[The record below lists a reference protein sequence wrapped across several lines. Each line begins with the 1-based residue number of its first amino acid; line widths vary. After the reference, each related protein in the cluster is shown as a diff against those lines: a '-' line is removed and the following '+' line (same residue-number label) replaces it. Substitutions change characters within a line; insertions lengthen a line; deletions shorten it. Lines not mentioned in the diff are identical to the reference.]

1 MSTSLPTSARI
12 VVIGGGVI
20 GTSIAYHL
28 TRSGEKDVVLLEKSR
43 LTEGAT
49 WHAAGLVGQFRSQ
62 QNLMSLMNDSVKLFD
77 VLAEET
83 GQEID
88 WHKFGSLRLAQT
100 EDRWKE
106 LLKSY
111 SAAQSVGF
119 EMNLLTPNEA
129 RDLYPLIETGDLVGA
144 AFIPAD
150 GYIDPNSLTQAYAK
164 GTRANGGR
172 IFEGVMVKNLLR
184 NGNRIT
190 QVVTEQGNI
199 EVETVVNAAGLW
211 ARQVGWMAGVE
222 IPAGVVEHQY
232 LVTEKS
238 DLIPAGLPALRDP
251 DGGFYVKPEPGALA
265 IGGWERQTSTVNPRE
280 GFPWQNER
288 HLFDGDMDRLEEFFE
303 PAMRRIPILAELGM
317 RTIVNGPI
325 PISPDGEPI
334 MGPVPGLTNFFSACA
349 FTSGIA
355 ASGGAGK
362 AVANWILEGDPGLDL
377 WPFDIRRFGPLH
389 AGRRFLHDRAVE
401 SYSKY
406 YAIHWPGEELESA
419 RGVRRSPLYQTLKD
433 QGAVFGAKFGWERAN
448 WFASGDIPQRDVFGF
463 DRPQEDITV
472 GREHR
477 AAREGVVLIDMSSF
491 TKFEISGPQAC
502 QFLQYLAVANVDK
515 EPGGATYTQLCNER
529 GGIEADVT
537 IIRRSENCFWLITG
551 SGFGVRDRHWI
562 ESHLQSNHDQRSN
575 SRRNSDKQW
584 ARSGEQWIQ
593 SGEQAIRSNSPGFK
607 QVELRDITSAHGVI
621 NLAGP
626 LARRVLQKVCDE
638 DLSHEAFPFMAAKDI
653 RIGYAPALAYRV
665 TFIGELGWELYIP
678 SEYLQYAYEELQRA
692 GEEFGIT
699 NIGYRA
705 IDSLRLE
712 KRYLAWGLDITP
724 DYNPFEAGLQF
735 LIDWDKG
742 GFIGAEALTK
752 IKHEGVQQKLACLA
766 LDDPLPVF
774 GGEAIFCGDKVVAQT
789 TSGNFGYSVGKSL
802 VLGYLPVDVFSH
814 SDFSVQAFGKR
825 SPASIVK
832 GAIYDPNREKILC

>member
-1 MSTSLPTSARI
+1 MTASLPTSARI
-12 VVIGGGVI
+12 VIIGGGVI

-28 TRSGEKDVVLLEKSR
+28 TRSGEKDVVLLEKSH

-77 VLAEET
+77 SLAEET

-100 EDRWKE
+100 EERWKE
-106 LLKSY
+106 LLKSH
-111 SAAQSVGF
+111 SAAQAVGF

-129 RDLYPLIETGDLVGA
+129 RELYPLIETGDLIGA

-172 IFEGVMVKNLLR
+172 IFEGVMVDNLLR
-184 NGNRIT
+184 ADNRIT
-190 QVVTEQGNI
+190 HVVTEQGNI
-199 EVETVVNAAGLW
+199 EVDTVVNAAGLW

-238 DLIPAGLPALRDP
+238 DQIPDGLPALRDP
-251 DGGFYVKPEPGALA
+251 DGGFYAKPEPGALA
-265 IGGWERQTSTVNPRE
+265 IGGWEKHTNSVNPKE

-303 PAMRRIPILAELGM
+303 PAMRRIPILGDLGI

-334 MGPVPGLTNFFSACA
+334 MGPVPGLSNFFSACA

-389 AGRRFLHDRAVE
+389 AGQRFLHHRAVE

-433 QGAVFGAKFGWERAN
+433 QGAVFGSKFGWERAN
-448 WFASGDIPQRDVFGF
+448 WFAHGDIPQRDVLGF
-463 DRPQEDITV
+463 DRPQQDITV

-551 SGFGVRDRHWI
+551 SGLGVRDRHWI
-562 ESHLQSNHDQRSN
+562 ESHLHGNFDQSIN
-575 SRRNSDKQW
+575 SRRSSEEQW
-584 ARSGEQWIQ
+584 SRSGEQWVL
-593 SGEQAIRSNSPGFK
+593 SGEKSIRPNAPGFDK
-607 QVELRDITSAHGVI
+607 VELRDITSAYGVI

-626 LARRVLQKVCDE
+626 LARNVLEKVCDE
-638 DLSHEAFPFMAAKDI
+638 DLSHEAFPFMATKDI

-665 TFIGELGWELYIP
+665 TYIGELGWELYIP
-678 SEYLQYAYEELQRA
+678 SEYLQYVYEELQQA
-692 GEEFGIT
+692 GEEFSIT

-712 KRYLAWGLDITP
+712 KRYLAWGVDITP

-742 GFIGAEALTK
+742 DFIGAQALAK
-752 IKHEGVQQKLACLA
+752 ISQKGIRQKLVCLA
-766 LDDPLPVF
+766 LENPFPVF
-774 GGEAIFCGDKVVAQT
+774 GGEAIFCDDKVVAQT
-789 TSGNFGYSVGKSL
+789 TSGNFGYSTGKSL
-802 VLGYLPVDVFSH
+802 VLGYLPVDVLNR
-814 SDFSVQAFGKR
+814 SDFRVEAFGEQT
-825 SPASIVK
+825 PASIVK
-832 GAIYDPNREKILC
+832 GAIYDPKREKILS

>member
-1 MSTSLPTSARI
+1 MASLPTSARI
-12 VVIGGGVI
+12 VIIGGGVI
-20 GTSIAYHL
+20 GASIAYHL
-28 TRSGEKDVVLLEKSR
+28 TRNGEQDVVLLEKSN

-49 WHAAGLVGQFRSQ
+49 WHAAGLVGQFRLQ

-77 VLAEET
+77 NLVEET

-111 SAAQSVGF
+111 SAAQAVGF

-129 RDLYPLIETGDLVGA
+129 RDIYPLIETADLVGA

-164 GTRANGGR
+164 GARANGGR
-172 IFEGVMVKNLLR
+172 IFEGVMVSDLLR
-184 NGNRIT
+184 DGDRIT
-190 QVVTEQGNI
+190 HVVTEQCNI

-238 DLIPAGLPALRDP
+238 EQIPNDLPALRDP
-251 DGGFYVKPEPGALA
+251 DGGFYAKPEPGALA
-265 IGGWERQTSTVNPRE
+265 IGGWERQTNTVNPRE

-288 HLFDGDMDRLEEFFE
+288 HLFDADIDRLQEFFE
-303 PAMRRIPILAELGM
+303 PAMRRIPVLGELGM

-334 MGPVPGLTNFFSACA
+334 MGPVPGLSNFYSACA

-362 AVANWILEGDPGLDL
+362 AIANWIVEGDPGLDL
-377 WPFDIRRFGPLH
+377 WPFDIRRFSSLH
-389 AGRRFLHDRAVE
+389 AGQKFLHERAVE
-401 SYSKY
+401 SYSRY
-406 YAIHWPGEELESA
+406 YAIHWPGEEPETA

-433 QGAVFGAKFGWERAN
+433 QGAVFGSKFGWERAN
-448 WFASGDIPQRDVFGF
+448 WFAYGDIAQQEVYGF
-463 DRPQEDITV
+463 DRPQQQVTV
-472 GREHR
+472 GREHL
-477 AAREGVVLIDMSSF
+477 AARERVVLIDMSSF
-491 TKFEISGPQAC
+491 TKFEVSGPGAC

-515 EPGGATYTQLCNER
+515 EPGKASYTQLCNER

-537 IIRRSENCFWLITG
+537 IIRRSKDCFWLITG
-551 SGFGVRDRHWI
+551 SGLGVRDRHWI
-562 ESHLQSNHDQRSN
+562 ENHLQGNLDQGIN
-575 SRRNSDKQW
+575 SRSSSD
-584 ARSGEQWIQ
+584 EQ
-593 SGEQAIRSNSPGFK
+593 SSAPPFNK
-607 QVELRDITSAHGVI
+607 VALRDITSAYGVI

-626 LARRVLQKVCDE
+626 LARKVLQKVCDE
-638 DLSHEAFPFMAAKDI
+638 DLSHEAFPFMSSRDI
-653 RIGYAPALAYRV
+653 RIGYAPALALRITY
-665 TFIGELGWELYIP
+665 IGELGWELYIP
-678 SEYLQYAYEELQRA
+678 SEYLQYVYEVLQQA
-692 GEEFGIT
+692 GEEFGIL

-712 KRYLAWGLDITP
+712 KRYLAWGIDITP
-724 DYNPFEAGLQF
+724 DYNPFEAGLEF

-742 GFIGAEALTK
+742 DFVGARALAS
-752 IKHEGVQQKLACLA
+752 IKQNGVKQKLVCLILNDA
-766 LDDPLPVF
+766 LPVF
-774 GGEAIFCGDKVVAQT
+774 GGEAIFCCDKVVAQA
-789 TSGNFGYSVGKSL
+789 TSGNRGYSIGRSL
-802 VLGYLPVDVFSH
+802 VFAYLPVELLEQSNFAVE
-814 SDFSVQAFGKR
+814 AFGKR
-825 SPASIVK
+825 SSATLIE
-832 GAIYDPNREKILC
+832 GAAYDPGREKILC

>member
-1 MSTSLPTSARI
+1 
-12 VVIGGGVI
+12 
-20 GTSIAYHL
+20 
-28 TRSGEKDVVLLEKSR
+28 
-43 LTEGAT
+43 
-49 WHAAGLVGQFRSQ
+49 
-62 QNLMSLMNDSVKLFD
+62 
-77 VLAEET
+77 
-83 GQEID
+83 
-88 WHKFGSLRLAQT
+88 
-100 EDRWKE
+100 
-106 LLKSY
+106 
-111 SAAQSVGF
+111 
-119 EMNLLTPNEA
+119 
-129 RDLYPLIETGDLVGA
+129 
-144 AFIPAD
+144 
-150 GYIDPNSLTQAYAK
+150 
-164 GTRANGGR
+164 
-172 IFEGVMVKNLLR
+172 
-184 NGNRIT
+184 
-190 QVVTEQGNI
+190 
-199 EVETVVNAAGLW
+199 
-211 ARQVGWMAGVE
+211 
-222 IPAGVVEHQY
+222 
-232 LVTEKS
+232 
-238 DLIPAGLPALRDP
+238 
-251 DGGFYVKPEPGALA
+251 
-265 IGGWERQTSTVNPRE
+265 
-280 GFPWQNER
+280 
-288 HLFDGDMDRLEEFFE
+288 
-303 PAMRRIPILAELGM
+303 
-317 RTIVNGPI
+317 
-325 PISPDGEPI
+325 

-389 AGRRFLHDRAVE
+389 AGQRFLHDRAVE

-433 QGAVFGAKFGWERAN
+433 QGAVFGSKFGWERAN

-593 SGEQAIRSNSPGFK
+593 SGEQAIRSNSPEFK

-678 SEYLQYAYEELQRA
+678 PEYLQYAYEELQRA

-814 SDFSVQAFGKR
+814 GDFSVQAFGKR